1 MASARR
7 TILVTRVY
15 AVVIRRAG
23 AFLHASKVNSRRI
36 VASNAGSL
44 HAAVVHFLY
53 AKGRR
58 AAVALGTFIA
68 RHSGRGDRRNMVGRF
83 RHDIG
88 VGTAVAG
95 LASSRHDSGMV
106 EGSRQPVGK
115 TVVARLARCCRR
127 QMAGR
132 LYVDV
137 GISAAMT
144 VAATGG
150 GDTRMRI
157 WRDQRQPGKPG
168 PMAGVAGLGSR
179 DMRGRFAACI
189 NVVVTI
195 DAGSRHNPD
204 VGKAGGPPG
213 GRRMASVAG

>member
-1 MASARR
+1 M
-7 TILVTRVY
+7 
-15 AVVIRRAG
+15 VIRRAG
-23 AFLHASKVNSRRI
+23 ALRHASKISCRRI
-36 VASNAGSL
+36 VTSNAGSL
-44 HAAVVHFLY
+44 HAAMVHFLHS
-53 AKGRR
+53 KRR
-58 AAVALGTFIA
+58 CAAVALGTLIA
-68 RHSGRGDRRNMVGRF
+68 WHAGRSDRRNVVGRF

-88 VGTAVAG
+88 VGAAMAG
-95 LASSRHDSGMV
+95 LAGSRHDAGMV
-106 EGSRQPVGK
+106 VGRRQPVGE
-115 TVVARLARCCRR
+115 TVVTGLARCCRG
-127 QMAGR
+127 QVAGR

-137 GISAAMT
+137 GISAAMA

-189 NVVVTI
+189 DVVVTI

-213 GRRMASVAG
+213 GCRMASVAG